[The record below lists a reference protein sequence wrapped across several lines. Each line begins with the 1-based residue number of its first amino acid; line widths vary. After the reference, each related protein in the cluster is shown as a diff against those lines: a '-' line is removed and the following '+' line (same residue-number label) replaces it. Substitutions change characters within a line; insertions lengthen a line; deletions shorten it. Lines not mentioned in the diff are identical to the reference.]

1 MSEEVLKKKVEA
13 ASEKNKT
20 DCEKSERKI
29 SPIQKSEFGH
39 NFDIK
44 LQRSHFFIDQ
54 LQLLS
59 Q

>member
-1 MSEEVLKKKVEA
+1 MEA